1 MFIINLNLTEMRT
14 QKHDLKDKI
23 KHLEKELY
31 NAILKEDVFEQ
42 IAINVQLD
50 DAKSTLINIQ

>member
-1 MFIINLNLTEMRT
+1 MRT
-14 QKHDLKDKI
+14 QKHDLKDEI

-42 IAINVQLD
+42 IAIKQKLD
-50 DAKSTLINIQ
+50 NAKSTLIIIQ

>member
-1 MFIINLNLTEMRT
+1 MRT

-31 NAILKEDVFEQ
+31 NAILKEDLFEQ
-42 IAINVQLD
+42 KAILKDLD
-50 DAKSTLINIQ
+50 IAKSTLINIR

>member
-1 MFIINLNLTEMRT
+1 MRT

-31 NAILKEDVFEQ
+31 NAILKEYTLLE
-42 IAINVQLD
+42 INAILKDLD

>member
-1 MFIINLNLTEMRT
+1 MRT

-31 NAILKEDVFEQ
+31 NAILNKDLFEQ
-42 IAINVQLD
+42 RAILIELD
-50 DAKSTLINIQ
+50 DAKSTLFNIR